1 MITHL
6 ILQPMTACYVFR
18 SWNKANGP
26 LIKQHEIYIC
36 VTGSST
42 YTSVCHALQTRHDLG
57 GPRLSSDIPSIF
69 TTATVSLP
77 SYLITPAAHCQND
90 NYRRCGTGK
99 LNNIGPVSTWIGD
112 HLGTPGAVDKARFTY
127 ELVCSMGC
135 SPLGR
140 STKRS

>member
-1 MITHL
+1 MKNKITQTIMITHL
-6 ILQPMTACYVFR
+6 ILQPMTARYVFR
-18 SWNKANGP
+18 RWNKANGP

-77 SYLITPAAHCQND
+77 SYLITPAAHSVKMTI
-90 NYRRCGTGK
+90 TGVVEQ
-99 LNNIGPVSTWIGD
+99 GS
-112 HLGTPGAVDKARFTY
+112 
-127 ELVCSMGC
+127 
-135 SPLGR
+135 
-140 STKRS
+140 